1 MDKLDRVSTVDKMLE
16 ARSIS
21 FMVRRSQTLE
31 KAPRL
36 DRADWVRAARNA
48 FVRGGEARVKVDP
61 LASEMGVTTG
71 SFYWHFKNRQ
81 ELLAEVLADWEATN
95 SAALVDAVRSHEG
108 NPDKQLD
115 ALAEVWIGE
124 KSFNPAY
131 DSAIRDW
138 ARTSPKV
145 DKVVRQVDDQRITVI
160 QEIFRGFGYDKVDA
174 FVRARITYFHQVGYY
189 TLHVKESRADRIRL
203 KDAYLR
209 ALKGAR

>member
-1 MDKLDRVSTVDKMLE
+1 MPE
-16 ARSIS
+16 PRSIS
-21 FMVRRSQTLE
+21 FMVRRSQTFE

>member
-1 MDKLDRVSTVDKMLE
+1 MLE

-36 DRADWVRAARNA
+36 DRADWVKAARNA

-81 ELLAEVLADWEATN
+81 ELLAEVLADWDATN